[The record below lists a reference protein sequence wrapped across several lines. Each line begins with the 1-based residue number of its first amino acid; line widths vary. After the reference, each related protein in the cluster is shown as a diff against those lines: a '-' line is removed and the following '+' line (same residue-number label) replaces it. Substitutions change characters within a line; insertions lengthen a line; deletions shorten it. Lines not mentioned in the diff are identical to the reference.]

1 MNPNAN
7 QIVAKELSDALARC
21 KQKGVDE
28 SSVRTGL
35 LTITIANFVN
45 RIGMQNA
52 ISLFQAIPGQISSG
66 IFDKYVDPN
75 TNTATAMHT
84 QPMHPAAPIPPAPPV
99 AQGQSYNH
107 ATLPHNFVPPNA
119 APAPQFTQP
128 IDPVQEGFN
137 AAYAGYPVQKR
148 RLSD

>member
-28 SSVRTGL
+28 ASVRTGL

-45 RIGMQNA
+45 RLGMQNTV
-52 ISLFQAIPGQISSG
+52 SLFQAIPQQFSSG
-66 IFDKYVDPN
+66 IFDKYIDPN
-75 TNTATAMHT
+75 TNTA
-84 QPMHPAAPIPPAPPV
+84 PVAPPPAMPTV

-107 ATLPHNFVPPNA
+107 ATLPQNFVPPNA
-119 APAPQFTQP
+119 TPTPHHYSVS
-128 IDPVQEGFN
+128 DPVQQSFTPS
-137 AAYAGYPVQKR
+137 YAGYPPQKR
-148 RLSD
+148 RLSE

>member
-28 SSVRTGL
+28 ASVRTGL

-52 ISLFQAIPGQISSG
+52 VSLFQAIPEQISSG
-66 IFDKYVDPN
+66 IFDKYIDPN
-75 TNTATAMHT
+75 TNTAS
-84 QPMHPAAPIPPAPPV
+84 AAPMAAPTPAPQMPTT

-107 ATLPHNFVPPNA
+107 GTLPQNFVPPNA
-119 APAPQFTQP
+119 TPSGQMASHPDP
-128 IDPVQEGFN
+128 IQQGFN
-137 AAYAGYPVQKR
+137 PAYAGYPPQKR
-148 RLSD
+148 RLSE